1 MKKLVKDDRGFA
13 LILTI
18 LIVSLIVVVTLQF
31 NASMEFEM
39 NSAANLNNGIK
50 MSCAARSGFHYALA
64 VLYEDVL
71 STDHDSEYE
80 AWADREFRNSD
91 IDSAFEAVEFKVRM
105 VDHSGRVNVNRLVKK
120 KKQGND
126 EVCVFDD
133 TQKEILTRLLKS
145 LPAGLEEKEI
155 GDIVNSIKD
164 WIDDDDEVTEH
175 WGIGAENTDYQ
186 GADKPYSCGNGPLE
200 TIEELSLI
208 KGVDAIYDEIKDFIT
223 VYGDDGKININT
235 ADKLVFKALALSDDL
250 TDGELNEID
259 EYRKNEENEENLRNV
274 GWYKDAIWT
283 NEDRIPPDLITTS
296 STHFEI
302 ISTGSKGDMK
312 KVISGIVKREN
323 NGTLH
328 VLSRKVE

>member
-18 LIVSLIVVVTLQF
+18 LIVSLIVAVTLQF
-31 NASMEFEM
+31 NTSMEFEM

-64 VLYEDVL
+64 ALYEDVL

-80 AWADREFRNSD
+80 AWADREFLNSD

-105 VDHSGRVNVNRLVKK
+105 VDHSGRINVNRLVKK
-120 KKQGND
+120 VKQGND
-126 EVCVFDD
+126 EVCAFDD

-145 LPAGLEEKEI
+145 LFAGLEDDEI

-175 WGIGAENTDYQ
+175 WGIGAENTYYQ
-186 GADKPYSCGNGPLE
+186 GSSKPYSCRNGPLE
-200 TIEELSLI
+200 TIGELALI
-208 KGVDAIYDEIKDFIT
+208 KGVDVIYDEIKDFLT
-223 VYGDDGKININT
+223 VYGEDSKININT
-235 ADKLVFKALALSDDL
+235 AQKKVLMALSDDL

-259 EYRKNEENEENLRNV
+259 EYRKKEENEDDLHNV

-283 NEDRIPPDLITTS
+283 NEDRIDPDLITVS

-302 ISTGSKGDMK
+302 ISTGSKGAMK